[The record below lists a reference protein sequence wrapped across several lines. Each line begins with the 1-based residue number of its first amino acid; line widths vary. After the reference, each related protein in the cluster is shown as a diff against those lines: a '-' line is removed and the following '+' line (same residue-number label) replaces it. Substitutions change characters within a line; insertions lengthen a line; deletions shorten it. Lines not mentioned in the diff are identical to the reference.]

1 MPKYIKM
8 VYNSELIMRD
18 SEKHTDLMNKF
29 LGFNFQKSASL
40 DLNLEM

>member
-8 VYNSELIMRD
+8 VYNSELIVRD
-18 SEKHTDLMNKF
+18 SEKHTDLTHKS
-29 LGFNFQKSASL
+29 LGFNFQKSTSL